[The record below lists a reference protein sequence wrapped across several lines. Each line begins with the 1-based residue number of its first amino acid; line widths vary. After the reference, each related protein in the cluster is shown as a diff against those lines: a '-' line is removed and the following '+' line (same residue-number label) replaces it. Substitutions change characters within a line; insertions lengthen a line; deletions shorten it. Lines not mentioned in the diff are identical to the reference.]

1 MAVLQ
6 KMRDKF
12 GIAISVLIAL
22 SLLYFI
28 APMDDLMTLFG
39 KPQNVGEIAGQAVS
53 YEDFLAEVD
62 KCTTINEIITG
73 SSVQNEQTQQ
83 EIRNAA
89 WQEFL
94 DRYMFIKNAKAAGI
108 AVGKDEI
115 VDLTTTE
122 NASPIVAGNP
132 VFADNKGVF
141 SPEKVVEFVQNISN
155 DPSGNLATY
164 WKYIQNTIHTQ
175 QFYAKYAALFSA
187 SAYANELQ
195 KDADVA
201 MNNTTATVDY
211 VIAPYSYE
219 KDSTITVSKSAIKEY
234 YNAHKENYKQKAN
247 RDIEYVV
254 YEVEPSA
261 ADIANAYA
269 QMEEAWKGFPEA
281 ENVKTYILKNSDRQ
295 YSEYW
300 YKEGELKSVNDEVD
314 AFVAKNNTGVSPIYT
329 DGNTYYSVRVVET
342 AKIADSVY
350 VKHILLQGADA
361 KKQADSLLNV
371 INKGGDFAALAAQ
384 YSADQGSAADGQIG
398 NIGWMTQTYII
409 PGFEPAF
416 TAATGKAFILN
427 TQYGTHI
434 AQVVRKTAP
443 VLKKRVAILEKTAI
457 ASKETFNDFYS
468 KANTFATITG
478 GTYEGYKKAI
488 DSLGIYSHNLK
499 VTEATSN
506 YGAID
511 NAKEITRWVF
521 DNKAGKASNI
531 ITVNNSYFFIVAVK
545 TVRKDG
551 YTALSEVSPAIEQML
566 YIKAR
571 NAAKEAEV
579 AGKIAGKTSLDE
591 IAEVL
596 GSSVSKDQNVSFA
609 TLGGSMID
617 PAALG
622 AMYIANEG
630 EIAGPVAGAAG
641 VYVFKVTKRE
651 NGAFYT
657 AEDAERM
664 AAQKAQYS
672 SQMILPVMMKAAK
685 VEDNRERFF

>member
-1 MAVLQ
+1 
-6 KMRDKF
+6 MRDKF

-83 EIRNAA
+83 QIRNAA

-108 AVGKDEI
+108 SVGKDEI
-115 VDLTTTE
+115 VALTTTE
-122 NASPIVAGNP
+122 DASPIVTGNP
-132 VFADNKGVF
+132 VFADNKGAF

-155 DPSGNLATY
+155 DPSGNLSTY

-175 QFYAKYAALFSA
+175 QFYAKYAALFTA
-187 SAYANELQ
+187 SAYANQLQ

-211 VIAPYSYE
+211 VLAPYSFE
-219 KDSTITVSKSAIKEY
+219 KDSTITVSKAEIKKY

-254 YEVEPSA
+254 YEVEPSTS
-261 ADIANAYA
+261 DIANTYA
-269 QMEEAWKGFPEA
+269 QMEEAWKGFAAA
-281 ENVKTYILKNSDRQ
+281 ENVKTYLLKNSDRQ

-300 YKEGELKSVNDEVD
+300 YKNGELKSINSDID
-314 AFVAKNNTGVSPIYT
+314 AFVSKNNSGVSPIYT
-329 DGNTYYSVRVVET
+329 EGNTYYSAKVVET

-361 KKQADSLLNV
+361 KKQADSLLRV
-371 INKGGDFAALAAQ
+371 INKGGNFSALAAQ
-384 YSADQGSAADGQIG
+384 YSVDQSSADGGELG

-409 PGFEPAF
+409 PGFESAF
-416 TAATGKAFILN
+416 TAAPGKAFILN

-434 AQVVRKTAP
+434 AQVVKKTAP

-457 ASKETFNDFYS
+457 ASKETFNNYYA
-468 KANTFATITG
+468 KANTFATIAG
-478 GTYEGYKKAI
+478 GTYEGYQKAV
-488 DSLGIYSHNLK
+488 DSLGIYSHSLK

-531 ITVNNSYFFIVAVK
+531 ITVNNNYFFVVVVK

-551 YTALSEVSPAIEQML
+551 YTALSEVAPAIEQML

-571 NAAKEAEV
+571 NTAKEAEI
-579 AGKIAGKTSLDE
+579 AGKIAGKTSLEE
-591 IAEVL
+591 IAEEL
-596 GSSVSKDQNVSFA
+596 GSTVSKDQNVSFA

-622 AMYIANEG
+622 AMYVANEG

-651 NGAFYT
+651 TGAFYT
-657 AEDAERM
+657 EEDAARM
-664 AAQKAQYS
+664 AEQKAQYS
-672 SQMILPVMMKAAK
+672 SQMILPEMMKAAE